1 MSALVIEEDLD
12 APPGHAL
19 LRLHGAG
26 AGEDAR
32 FRLLRPAK
40 ELGHLGPSGWQTE
53 PALLT
58 PLSVSREGEETVLR
72 VGPDVVDQIA
82 VDDQVRIEVPG
93 LGFTGEDYWP
103 DIPPSSGGLAA
114 GYVDVA
120 RPVGAGGAAPPPWHQ
135 VKRTADTETSA
146 GADDTG
152 STPAGTAP
160 PTAAPTTRGDGGGG
174 GEDDADT
181 GAPAP
186 IGDPSPGGSSPERRR
201 NRLPLLLAGLFA
213 VVVAAGAGFF
223 IADPFGMFAAEPVA
237 RTPTPEPDEQAPTD
251 TEAEPAPA
259 AVACS
264 EDTFAGLLADGG
276 DLAAWQEAAAGCRGA
291 DDPAAYVAA
300 LDSCVAQGRA
310 PCLYQMARCYDPR
323 HADEL
328 RCAPGGEPS
337 IERAID
343 YYARAADAELA
354 AATGEH
360 AALCERL
367 SGEDAEAAFLAG
379 CD

>member
-1 MSALVIEEDLD
+1 MSALVIEEDID

-19 LRLHGAG
+19 LRLQGAG

-32 FRLLRPAK
+32 FRLLRPGA

-58 PLSVSREGEETVLR
+58 PLSVRREGDETVLQ
-72 VGPDVVDQIA
+72 VGPDVVDHIA
-82 VDDQVRIEVPG
+82 VDDRVRVEVPG
-93 LGFTGEDYWP
+93 LGFTGDDYWP
-103 DIPPSSGGLAA
+103 DIPPSAGGLAA

-120 RPVGAGGAAPPPWHQ
+120 RPVGTGGAAPPPWHQ
-135 VKRTADTETSA
+135 VKRSGDAETSA
-146 GADDTG
+146 GAADTT
-152 STPAGTAP
+152 SASEGT
-160 PTAAPTTRGDGGGG
+160 TATTDAPTTSDDGGAD
-174 GEDDADT
+174 EAADT
-181 GAPAP
+181 GTPTP
-186 IGDPSPGGSSPERRR
+186 SGEPPSGDFNPERRR
-201 NRLPLLLAGLFA
+201 SALPLLLAGLL
-213 VVVAAGAGFF
+213 VLVVAAGAGFF
-223 IADPFGMFAAEPVA
+223 IADPLDMFATEQVA
-237 RTPTPEPDEQAPTD
+237 RTTPSEADDDTPTD
-251 TEAEPAPA
+251 TEPEPPPA
-259 AVACS
+259 TVACS
-264 EDTFAGLLADGG
+264 EDAFAALLENSG
-276 DLAAWQEAAAGCRGA
+276 DLAAWEEAAAGCRGA

-300 LDSCVAQGRA
+300 LDSCVAEGRA

-323 HADEL
+323 HADEI

-354 AATGEH
+354 AASSER

-367 SGEDAEAAFLAG
+367 VEEDPEAAFLAG